1 MNKSKI
7 YYLANFI
14 ICIILMT
21 SSGLYCALDLD
32 KWTQRIDKNID
43 EKINSE
49 YKTKN
54 KKSEAK
60 NYKLLFVY
68 SSSCKYCH
76 QFAPVLRIFADS
88 NNIEMTS
95 ATVDGGV
102 IAGFED
108 AQYVPDITQIL
119 NIKAFPTVL
128 LLKNNSDESYVV
140 SQGYVSSS
148 QLSNNIANLG
158 FEI

>member
-1 MNKSKI
+1 MNKPKA

-21 SSGLYCALDLD
+21 NSGLYYGLDLD
-32 KWTQRIDKNID
+32 KWTQSIDRNID
-43 EKINSE
+43 EKINRE

-54 KKSEAK
+54 QKSEAK
-60 NYKLLFVY
+60 NYKLFFVY

-76 QFAPVLRIFADS
+76 QFAPILRIFADS
-88 NNIEMTS
+88 NNIEVTS
-95 ATVDGGV
+95 ATADGGV
-102 IAGFED
+102 ITGFED
-108 AQYVPDITQIL
+108 ADYIPDIAQIL
-119 NIKAFPTVL
+119 NIKVFPTVL

-148 QLSNNIANLG
+148 QLLNNIARLG